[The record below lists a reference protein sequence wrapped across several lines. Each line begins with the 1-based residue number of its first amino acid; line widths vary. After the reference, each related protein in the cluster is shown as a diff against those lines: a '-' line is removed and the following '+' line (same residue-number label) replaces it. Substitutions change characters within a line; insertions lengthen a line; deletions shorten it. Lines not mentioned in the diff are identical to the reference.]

1 MALVRDSAILDELS
15 ESGRRVLAVIKEQS
29 TASISEVARALGVSH
44 EAARKHVFE
53 LQRRGW
59 IGTTCAVEEAEP
71 AAPGRPA
78 AKYCLTPSGEN
89 LFPKDYASLAVTL
102 IDRFGADAL
111 VAITDGLVAKL
122 RAGTSAE
129 ASLAQRM
136 AAAREVYIE
145 GDPYTAVEQRGDDFV
160 MIEKNCPF
168 LDVAIERPA
177 ICSTT
182 VSALRRFTGRQVVRE
197 RRFQDGDGRCE
208 FHVRGDRR
216 ARNTRF
222 EIEPPRSDRK

>member
-1 MALVRDSAILDELS
+1 MATVRDSATLDELS

-29 TASISEVARALGVSH
+29 TASISAVARALGVSH

-59 IGTTCAVEEAEP
+59 IGTTCAAEEAEP

-78 AKYCLTPSGEN
+78 AQYCLTPSGEN
-89 LFPKDYASLAVTL
+89 LFPKDYASLVVTL
-102 IDRFGADAL
+102 VDRFGADAL
-111 VAITDGLVAKL
+111 VAITDGVVAKL
-122 RAGTSAE
+122 RAGTGAE

-136 AAAREVYIE
+136 AAARNVYIE
-145 GDPYTAVEQRGDDFV
+145 GDPYTAVEERGDDFV

-168 LDVAIERPA
+168 LDVAMERPA

-208 FHVRGDRR
+208 FHVHGDRR